1 MPRALYA
8 LLHLMVTLQGKPT
21 GISFVDSTPVVVCH
35 NKRISRNK
43 VFGDLAARGK
53 STMGWFYGFKLHF
66 VINDKGEILSF
77 NLTKG
82 NVDDR
87 KPLPKLARKLFGKLF
102 GDRGY
107 ISKDLVAM
115 LRDLGVTL
123 ITSVKS
129 NMKNKLMPYLD
140 KILLRKRFLIETIND
155 QLKNEMQIE
164 HTRHRS
170 PINFLVN
177 LVSGLIAYTLKPKK
191 PSLKIPGHDAL
202 ITIP

>member
-1 MPRALYA
+1 
-8 LLHLMVTLQGKPT
+8 
-21 GISFVDSTPVVVCH
+21 
-35 NKRISRNK
+35 
-43 VFGDLAARGK
+43 
-53 STMGWFYGFKLHF
+53 MGWFYGFKLHF
-66 VINDKGEILSF
+66 VINDKGEIVSF
-77 NLTKG
+77 SLTRG
-82 NVDDR
+82 NIDDR
-87 KPLPKLARKLFGKLF
+87 RPLPKLVRRLFGKLF

-107 ISKDLVAM
+107 ISKDLVTM
-115 LRDLGVTL
+115 LKALGVTL

-191 PSLKIPGHDAL
+191 PSLKIPRHEAL
-202 ITIP
+202 IAIPYGAA

>member
-1 MPRALYA
+1 
-8 LLHLMVTLQGKPT
+8 MVSLQGKPT

-35 NKRISRNK
+35 NKRIGRNK

-66 VINDKGEILSF
+66 VINDKGEIVSF
-77 NLTKG
+77 SLTRG
-82 NVDDR
+82 NIDDR
-87 KPLPKLARKLFGKLF
+87 RPLPKLVRRLFGKLF

-107 ISKDLVAM
+107 ISKDLVTM
-115 LRDLGVTL
+115 LKALGVTL

-191 PSLKIPGHDAL
+191 PSLKIPRHEAL
-202 ITIP
+202 IAIPYGAA

>member
-1 MPRALYA
+1 M
-8 LLHLMVTLQGKPT
+8 T
-21 GISFVDSTPVVVCH
+21 G
-35 NKRISRNK
+35 
-43 VFGDLAARGK
+43 
-53 STMGWFYGFKLHF
+53 
-66 VINDKGEILSF
+66 
-77 NLTKG
+77 NLFP
-82 NVDDR
+82 DR
-87 KPLPKLARKLFGKLF
+87 LARRLFGKLF

-107 ISKDLVAM
+107 ISKDLVTM
-115 LRDLGVTL
+115 LKSLGVTL

-170 PINFLVN
+170 PVNFLVD

-191 PSLKIPGHDAL
+191 PSLKIPCNSAL
-202 ITIP
+202 IDIP